1 MASHMR
7 KQIRNY
13 VAAGLG
19 ALPTTGDRVF
29 VGRTRPLAE
38 AHDPTLLIYMRSET
52 SSRSV
57 RGRPPLQDRVCTLH
71 LEGRVSMAAAP
82 DDLLD
87 TIAGEIEVGVAA
99 MVDYQTSVFFGGLI
113 LGLELVA
120 TEILAEA
127 DGKNHVG
134 GVRLEYRVTYRT
146 VEGAPTAAV

>member
-7 KQIRNY
+7 RQIRNY
-13 VAAGLG
+13 VEAGLG
-19 ALPTTGDRVF
+19 ALPTTGNRVF

-38 AHDPTLLIYMRSET
+38 GHDPTLLIYMRSET
-52 SSRSV
+52 ASRSV
-57 RGRPPLQDRVCTLH
+57 HGRPPLLARVCTLYV
-71 LEGRVSMAAAP
+71 EGRVSIAEVP

-87 TIAGEIEVGVAA
+87 TIAGEIETGMSA
-99 MVDYQTSVFFGGLI
+99 MVDYQTSRFFGGLI

-127 DGKNHVG
+127 DGKNHIG

-146 VEGAPTAAV
+146 AEGAPTAAV